1 MLRSD
6 LVHSWRHFR
15 TNPMVAAAAIAT
27 LALGIGAN
35 TAIFSFVNALL
46 LSPLPYAEAGRI
58 VTIESVRGS
67 EKGKITPREWEEM
80 QRETD
85 LFDSVAGWY
94 PSQYN
99 YSEDGNP
106 AVFSACMTTASLFR
120 VFRIPMAQGETWDDS
135 MHRDRNPVLV
145 MSHRLWR
152 DRFGKR
158 EDLVGRTLQLDFA
171 PYRVTGVAAQGFDFP
186 SAMEVYRA
194 AHLGGAQNWEVR
206 SLFGVARL
214 QPGISYSAAQA
225 RLDAF
230 AMRMEQSFPETNR
243 GVKLRLTPLR
253 EAITGEVRP
262 YVLLTFGLVGAVLL
276 IACGNVVNLLLARGL
291 ARRKELAVRAA
302 MGADRGRLVR
312 LLLVESVL
320 LAAAGGLAGLA
331 MAYWCVGQLRNLLLL
346 DLPSWMTISID
357 SRVLLFTLIVSLIA
371 GIAAGLAPA
380 LAASGTAFQ
389 DVLRDASRGSSGGTA
404 QARIR
409 SALVVSELALAVAL
423 LVLAGVL
430 VKSFW
435 RLQNADPGFRKSA
448 MLTFRTDP
456 PWARY
461 NKAEHT
467 ALFYQQ
473 ALDRLRALPGVEDAA
488 ANHSLPLALNQNY
501 GKPGI
506 EVEGQSLDEVERNP
520 FVNVQVVSPDYFR
533 VMGIPLREG
542 RGFSG
547 DDRLSA
553 TPAVVFSRP
562 LGSALFGSGES
573 PVGKRVRLKGL
584 LGALDSSQ
592 RSWFHVVGVVEGVKS
607 ENLLGGQGLDIYLSN
622 QQQFAGDTFFIVRTS
637 LEPERLARLVT
648 QAIREVD
655 PMQPVFD
662 LQPLEKRVEDTV
674 WQRRMAGRLSL
685 LFGGLAIVLAG
696 LGTYS
701 VLAYGVSQRTREMG
715 IRQALGSTPSELR
728 GLIVRQGLA
737 LAAPGILLGLAASGA
752 LAYQLTPLLYGVSPF
767 DGWTFVSVPL
777 LVLAVAAAACYF
789 PAVRASRVDP
799 AAALRQD

>member
-1 MLRSD
+1 
-6 LVHSWRHFR
+6 
-15 TNPMVAAAAIAT
+15 MVAAAAVAT

-35 TAIFSFVNALL
+35 TAIFSFVSALL
-46 LSPLPYAEAGRI
+46 LSPLPYADAGRI

-67 EKGKITPREWEEM
+67 ETGKITPREWEEM

-106 AVFSACMTTASLFR
+106 AVFRACMTTASLFR
-120 VFRIPMAQGETWDDS
+120 VFKIPMTQGETWDDS

-158 EDLVGRTLQLDFA
+158 RDVVGRTLQLDFA

-186 SAMEVYRA
+186 SGMEVYRA

-214 QPGISYSAAQA
+214 QPGISYAAAQA

-230 AMRMEQSFPETNR
+230 AARMEQSFPETNR

-253 EAITGEVRP
+253 EAITGDVKP
-262 YVLLTFGLVGAVLL
+262 YVLLTFGLVSAVLL

-312 LLLVESVL
+312 LLLVESLL
-320 LAAAGGLAGLA
+320 LAAAGGVAGLA
-331 MAYWCVGQLRNLLLL
+331 VAYWWVGQLRNLLLL

-357 SRVLLFTLIVSLIA
+357 GRVLLFTLIVSLIA
-371 GIAAGLAPA
+371 GLAAGLAPA

-389 DVLRDASRGSSGGTA
+389 DVLRDASRGSSGGAA

-423 LVLAGVL
+423 LVLAGLL

-435 RLQNADPGFRKSA
+435 LLQNADPGFRKSA

-461 NKAEHT
+461 NRAEHT
-467 ALFYQQ
+467 SLFYRS
-473 ALDRLRALPGVEDAA
+473 ALEKLEALPGVEAAA

-501 GKPGI
+501 GKPVI
-506 EVEGQSLDEVERNP
+506 EAEGQSLDDFERNP
-520 FVNVQVVSPDYFR
+520 FVNVQVVSPNYFR
-533 VMGIPLREG
+533 VMEIPVRSG
-542 RGFSG
+542 RSFDDS
-547 DDRLSA
+547 DRLN
-553 TPAVVFSRP
+553 TPPVAVLSRP
-562 LGSALFGSGES
+562 LAEALFGQES
-573 PVGKRVRLKGL
+573 AVGKRVRMKGL
-584 LGALDSSQ
+584 LGALGSSQ
-592 RSWFHVVGVVEGVKS
+592 QAWFQVVGVVEGVRS
-607 ENLLGGQGLDIYLSN
+607 ESLLSKPDLDVYLSN
-622 QQQFAGDTFFIVRTS
+622 QQQFAGDTFFVLRTRA
-637 LEPERLARLVT
+637 EPARLAQLAT
-648 QAIREVD
+648 KAIREID

-662 LQPLEKRVEDTV
+662 LQPMEKRVEDTV
-674 WQRRMAGRLSL
+674 WQQRMAGRLSL
-685 LFGGLAIVLAG
+685 LFGILSAVLAG

-701 VLAYGVSQRTREMG
+701 VLAYGVSHRTREMG
-715 IRQALGSTPSELR
+715 IRQALGCTPGELR
-728 GLIVRQGLA
+728 RLILRQGLTVAA
-737 LAAPGILLGLAASGA
+737 LGVTLGLVVAAL
-752 LAYQLTPLLYGVSPF
+752 LAGRLQPLLYGVAPF
-767 DGWTFVSVPL
+767 DVWALAGAAL
-777 LVLAVAAAACYF
+777 LVLSIAAAACYM
-789 PAVRASRVDP
+789 PALRASRVDP
-799 AAALRQD
+799 VVALRED